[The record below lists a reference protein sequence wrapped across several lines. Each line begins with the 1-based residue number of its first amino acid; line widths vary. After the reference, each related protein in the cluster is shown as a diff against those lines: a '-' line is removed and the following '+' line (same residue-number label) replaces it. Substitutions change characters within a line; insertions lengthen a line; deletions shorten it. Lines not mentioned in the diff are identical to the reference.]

1 MLLLFWAAGMFHQMG
16 LDRTGTAALIGG
28 ILFTCAL
35 AIGLMGLVFYSA
47 QSETDEDAY
56 RFQLDGKRKGG
67 DDNPE
72 VPKDRSR

>member
-1 MLLLFWAAGMFHQMG
+1 MLLVFWPLGLYRDMG
-16 LDRTGTAALIGG
+16 LDRTGTFALIGG

-56 RFQLDGKRKGG
+56 RFQLDAKPR
-67 DDNPE
+67 DAANSDPE
-72 VPKDRSR
+72 KPAR

>member
-1 MLLLFWAAGMFHQMG
+1 MLLVFWAAGVFRDLG
-16 LDRTGTAALIGG
+16 LDRIGTVALIAG

-56 RFQLDGKRKGG
+56 RFQLDAKQRDAG
-67 DDNPE
+67 DRDTS
-72 VPKDRSR
+72 DR